1 MNCVI
6 CKTGKTCPGY
16 ATVMLTRAGS
26 TVIIKQVPADICDN
40 CGEYYL
46 SSDMTD
52 RVLLWP
58 KLPCVKGLK
67 SSSLAG
73 RHRLR
78 QMHAKLDRSHTPAWK
93 CGFGRSGV
101 SMGG

>member
-16 ATVMLTRAGS
+16 ATVMLSRSGS

-52 RVLLWP
+52 RVLRM
-58 KLPCVKGLK
+58 
-67 SSSLAG
+67 AETA
-73 RHRLR
+73 LR
-78 QMHAKLDRSHTPAWK
+78 EGAEVELLSWAA
-93 CGFGRSGV
+93 
-101 SMGG
+101 